1 MKFLAIFVLFFLPYL
16 IRQATMTTVM
26 TIAGTPSPSPTE
38 RPTISGISGSTK
50 VIRPFGSYTYSD
62 VHVTCLHRV
71 TQSYW
76 TWMIPTKQY
85 IMGILHGLSVVYYR
99 NTIEYTSLLQNNDCR
114 AWIVL
119 LHLLKLANPSFSL
132 LTCSLRKYRTSRGT
146 AW

>member
-50 VIRPFGSYTYSD
+50 VIRPFGSHTYSD

-71 TQSYW
+71 TQSY
-76 TWMIPTKQY
+76 
-85 IMGILHGLSVVYYR
+85 
-99 NTIEYTSLLQNNDCR
+99 
-114 AWIVL
+114 
-119 LHLLKLANPSFSL
+119 
-132 LTCSLRKYRTSRGT
+132 
-146 AW
+146 